1 MPLTPKE
8 LAMIIAA
15 LKYWRDEMEPHDPDV
30 ARPYFEGLGSDPL
43 STNELEVLLDRL
55 VGHFGS
61 ESKS

>member
-1 MPLTPKE
+1 
-8 LAMIIAA
+8 MIIAA